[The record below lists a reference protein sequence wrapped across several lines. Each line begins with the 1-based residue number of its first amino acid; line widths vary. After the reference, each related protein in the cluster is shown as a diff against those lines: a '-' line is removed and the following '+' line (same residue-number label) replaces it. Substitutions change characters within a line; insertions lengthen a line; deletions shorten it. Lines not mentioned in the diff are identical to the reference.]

1 MLVFGCKH
9 ENPEY
14 DSIPFVE
21 FLSAPTATDSSDRH
35 IYFNFMLYDGDGNF
49 GLETFDTASPF
60 VDEFQQNFHSVP
72 FYIENK
78 ETIQLPYA
86 INYRIPRLR
95 NEGNNK
101 FIKAKVTI
109 DIVLATSFLQVNY
122 FDGKKHI
129 HTYILIYMHTHSCVC
144 MCVLCVQAFWHP
156 RTS

>member
-1 MLVFGCKH
+1 MKNFLFILSTLLVFGCKH

-21 FLSAPTATDSSDRH
+21 FLSAPTVTDSSDRH

-78 ETIQLPYA
+78 ETLQLPYA

-109 DIVLATSFLQVNY
+109 DIVLAKASFPYDSVLFTYFVYDRDLQKSNVDTSQIITF
-122 FDGKKHI
+122 K
-129 HTYILIYMHTHSCVC
+129 
-144 MCVLCVQAFWHP
+144 
-156 RTS
+156 